1 MVLVAF
7 AECVNVALPGLSGYV
22 KDEWFKLY
30 LSDVGLL
37 MSMYGTFAKR
47 DFLNDTL
54 KGNVKGGACENLI
67 AGTSQDVVK
76 NLIKQL
82 SEN

>member
-47 DFLNDTL
+47 SSRTAETRLEPLPET
-54 KGNVKGGACENLI
+54 GRTATGATP
-67 AGTSQDVVK
+67 GW
-76 NLIKQL
+76 
-82 SEN
+82 